1 MDKYIRELVEGNCEA
16 LRKSNKTLEDVFN
29 IMFSRPEEIMAEWLE
44 DGERRFMTFAEG
56 EKRIRN
62 AAYALSRKIARP
74 GQFVALDM
82 ENSVDWIIAFWAILM
97 SGSKPYLVNRRH
109 PARLT
114 QGIVSTLGITFAVAQ
129 GETNYPCIY
138 IDVNELKCEGH
149 DDFGRCGAA
158 RALEDPLK
166 AVDKSAKEAAGGMSA
181 EDAKQQYPAFADE
194 IALATSA
201 TTLNE
206 VICIYNGQRVANQI
220 LNCKSILLQNKLMPT
235 FYHGALKQ
243 LAFLPFY
250 HIFGLMAVYFW
261 FAFFARP
268 MVFMED
274 YSAESILGTV
284 RKLEVTHI
292 FAVPMLWHSIEK
304 QVKAQ
309 VKAQGAKQEKKF
321 YKGLAICTKIQNVCP
336 GLGRKLSKR
345 IMKQV
350 TSQLFGDSPAFL
362 ISGGGYVKDSAMYM
376 FNAMGYP
383 LHNGYGM
390 SETGITSVELRET
403 MKARLQNS
411 IGRPF
416 DSVKYT
422 IDDDGILH
430 ISGDSLCCRMI
441 RNGRE
446 MIIEDTYNSGDVV
459 TVDSEGNYYI
469 KGRLGDRII
478 GESGE
483 NINPDD
489 IEKDLELPLARD
501 LCVFG
506 YGRGSEEEIAL
517 VVRLGR
523 DTSTADIKATAD
535 SAYEQSDKL
544 PGTYKIRKFFFT
556 FDPICAETAIKVSR
570 SYLKRGIADGSI
582 RLVPFDDV
590 LEGRVSGREGV
601 DSADTLGLKL
611 RSIFAE
617 FTERAEE
624 EIYID
629 DHFLYDLGGTSID
642 YFSLVMRINEELNMH
657 IVFDK
662 EGACHTIREFE
673 RFIQASPMYRPD
685 MLKQD
690 DRQRG

>member
-1 MDKYIRELVEGNCEA
+1 MKKYIRELVEGNCKA
-16 LRKSNKTLEDVFN
+16 LKESNKTLEDIFG
-29 IMFSRPEEIMAEWLE
+29 IMFSRKDEIMAQWLE
-44 DGERRFMTFAEG
+44 DGQVMSMNFAEG
-56 EKRIRN
+56 ERRIRN
-62 AAYALSRKIARP
+62 AAYVLSRKISKP
-74 GQFVALDM
+74 GNFVALDM
-82 ENSVDWIIAFWAILM
+82 ENSVEWIIAFWAILM

-109 PARLT
+109 PSKLT
-114 QGIVSTLGITFAVAQ
+114 QGIVGTLGITFSVAQ

-138 IDVNELKCEGH
+138 IDVNDLKAEGH
-149 DDFGRCGAA
+149 DDFGKNGECI
-158 RALEDPLK
+158 
-166 AVDKSAKEAAGGMSA
+166 
-181 EDAKQQYPAFADE
+181 FADE

-206 VICIYNGQRVANQI
+206 VICIYNGEKVANQI
-220 LNCKSILLQNKLMPT
+220 LNCEGILLQNKLMPT

-261 FAFFARP
+261 FSFFART

-274 YSAESILGTV
+274 YSADSILGTV
-284 RKLEVTHI
+284 RALEVTHI
-292 FAVPMLWHSIEK
+292 FAVPMLWHTIEK

-309 VKAQGAKQEKKF
+309 VKAQGAKQETKF
-321 YKGLAICTKIQNVCP
+321 YKGLEICTKLQNAFP
-336 GLGRKLSKR
+336 DLGRKMSKH

-350 TSQLFGDSPAFL
+350 TSQLFGYSPAFL

-390 SETGITSVELRET
+390 SETGITSVELRGS

-416 DSVKYT
+416 DSIKYT
-422 IDDDGILH
+422 IDDEGILQ

-441 RNGRE
+441 RNGKE
-446 MIIEDTYNSGDVV
+446 TIIEDTYNSGDVV
-459 TVDSEGNYYI
+459 TVDGEGNYFI

-489 IEKDLELPLARD
+489 IEKDLELPLSKD

-506 YGRGSEEEIAL
+506 YGEGSDEQIAL
-517 VVRLGR
+517 VVRLSR

-544 PGTYKIRKFFFT
+544 PGTYKIKKYFFT
-556 FDPICAETAIKVSR
+556 FDPICAETAIKVCR

-582 RLVPFDDV
+582 RLIPFDDV
-590 LEGRVSGREGV
+590 LDGKVSGREGV
-601 DSADTLGLKL
+601 AADDALGLKL

-624 EIYID
+624 EIYMD

-673 RFIQASPMYRPD
+673 RFIKASPMYRP
-685 MLKQD
+685 
-690 DRQRG
+690 